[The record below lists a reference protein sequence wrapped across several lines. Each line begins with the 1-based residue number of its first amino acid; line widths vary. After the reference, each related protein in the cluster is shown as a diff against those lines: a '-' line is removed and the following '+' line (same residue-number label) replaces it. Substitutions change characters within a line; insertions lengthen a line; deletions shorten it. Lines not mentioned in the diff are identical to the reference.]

1 MQNNK
6 MQYIQEE
13 EGKKESKG
21 KQDEREGGGGANTY
35 IGDLKTQCV
44 QQASIQPLPLLWAY
58 FA

>member
-21 KQDEREGGGGANTY
+21 KKLTGCPTIKMVIRIQVPIMIERN
-35 IGDLKTQCV
+35 
-44 QQASIQPLPLLWAY
+44 
-58 FA
+58 